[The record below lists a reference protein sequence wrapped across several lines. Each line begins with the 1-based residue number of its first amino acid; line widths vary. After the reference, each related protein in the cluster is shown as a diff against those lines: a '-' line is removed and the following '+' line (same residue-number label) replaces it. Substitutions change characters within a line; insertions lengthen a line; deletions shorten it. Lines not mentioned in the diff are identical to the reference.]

1 MNGFVWSR
9 VQRNWIRNLK
19 WTLADPGDGPKGRT
33 PPPYPTSGSGTGES
47 FGCLTFTK
55 SFRKIRMKR
64 NWNTVFRVA
73 PVENFREQRIRSDQ
87 VGIWK
92 CQSLSWEENRSIR
105 RKTYRSKGT
114 TKNNPHPRMVSMARF
129 EPGHDW
135 LNATALT
142 TEPPLIPFLVIVG
155 KWSGTFVHP
164 SDNMRNFFFF
174 ANHRKV
180 ACSRQEKKSI
190 KLRLT
195 DGDLVISFDAQ
206 VPFKHDSLLVDK
218 KELKLTKAEKREAKR
233 GKRPILISF

>member
-1 MNGFVWSR
+1 
-9 VQRNWIRNLK
+9 
-19 WTLADPGDGPKGRT
+19 
-33 PPPYPTSGSGTGES
+33 
-47 FGCLTFTK
+47 
-55 SFRKIRMKR
+55 
-64 NWNTVFRVA
+64 
-73 PVENFREQRIRSDQ
+73 
-87 VGIWK
+87 
-92 CQSLSWEENRSIR
+92 
-105 RKTYRSKGT
+105 
-114 TKNNPHPRMVSMARF
+114 MVSMARF

-155 KWSGTFVHP
+155 KWSETFVHP
-164 SDNMRNFFFF
+164 SDNMRIFFFSQIIE
-174 ANHRKV
+174 KLLV
-180 ACSRQEKKSI
+180 VDKKKKSI